1 MITGAIIGASIFG
14 GFTLA
19 MCALDRQPSWL
30 GTAITDGISLL
41 GAGLIGG
48 IVTFVTTATGKECP
62 PNTVMAAETN
72 NLYTGCVPADV
83 AKRQVENQ

>member
-1 MITGAIIGASIFG
+1 MITAAIIGASIFG

-19 MCALDRQPSWL
+19 MCAMDRQPFWWA
-30 GTAITDGISLL
+30 TAITAGISLL
-41 GAGLIGG
+41 GAGLIAGMAAA
-48 IVTFVTTATGKECP
+48 VTSAPEKECP

-72 NLYTGCVPADV
+72 PLYTGCVPADV

>member
-19 MCALDRQPSWL
+19 MCAMDRLPFWW
-30 GTAITDGISLL
+30 GTAITAGIALL
-41 GAGLIGG
+41 GAGLMAG
-48 IVTFVTTATGKECP
+48 IAAFVTTATGKECP

-72 NLYTGCVPADV
+72 NLYTGCVPVDV